1 MFKSSIPV
9 FLSACALA
17 LSLWPTFATNSTYA
31 TLGWALAG
39 VVMLYALSILI
50 ERRNETTRSV
60 AHVLEE
66 AARTNAARVA
76 APPVTSCGGAEA
88 AGR

>member
-17 LSLWPTFATNSTYA
+17 LSLWPTFAADSTYGTFA
-31 TLGWALAG
+31 WALAG
-39 VVMLYALSILI
+39 VVMLYGLSILI
-50 ERRNETTRSV
+50 ERRNEASPSV
-60 AHVLEE
+60 ALVLEE

-76 APPVTSCGGAEA
+76 APTVTSCRHVETPL
-88 AGR
+88 R